1 MIRPSMIIRPAVVI
15 IMLAICASCTTI
27 RFGDDAQMLEAERT
41 LEDAMQALEDVDMP
55 RPERS
60 GSVFGSIAS
69 VLIRGRSDSD
79 EIPPVQAAAMEFV
92 EDRLSDGADL
102 DSIWSDL
109 IMRVEQSL
117 RAGRTLAAA
126 AQFERELS
134 EDEAEKVVRILEA
147 AIVRLREHRDVF
159 TAIADELASRGAII
173 ADADR
178 ETWTSAFSD
187 VAAEIGRAANALVEM
202 QIASVWR

>member
-1 MIRPSMIIRPAVVI
+1 MIIRPAVAI
-15 IMLAICASCTTI
+15 ILLAICASCTTI
-27 RFGDDAQMLEAERT
+27 RFGDDAETLEAERT
-41 LEDAMQALEDVDMP
+41 LEDAMRALEDVDMP

-69 VLIRGRSDSD
+69 VLIRGRSDTN
-79 EIPPVQAAAMEFV
+79 EIPPLQAAAVEFV
-92 EDRLSDGADL
+92 EDKLSDGADL

-109 IMRVEQSL
+109 ILRVEQSL
-117 RAGRTLAAA
+117 LAGRRLAAA

-134 EDEAEKVVRILEA
+134 EDEAEKVVGILEE

-159 TAIADELASRGAII
+159 TAVADELASRGAMIT
-173 ADADR
+173 DTDR
-178 ETWTSAFSD
+178 EMWTGEFSD